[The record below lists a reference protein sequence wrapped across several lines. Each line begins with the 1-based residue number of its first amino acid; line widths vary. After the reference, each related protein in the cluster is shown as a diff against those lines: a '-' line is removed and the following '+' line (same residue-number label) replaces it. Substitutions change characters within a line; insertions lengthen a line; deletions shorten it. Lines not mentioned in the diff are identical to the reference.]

1 MEHNKMK
8 YDVTLNGKVYEVLV
22 ERGDAILV
30 SVNDVQTS
38 APVIAAAAA
47 APVAAVSAPAV
58 AVSGALK
65 GEPVNSPLPG
75 VVIRVLVK
83 TGERVKGGQPLIVLE
98 AMKMENEITAPR
110 DGVVAQIAVD
120 KGSKVETGSA
130 LLSLE

>member
-1 MEHNKMK
+1 MK